1 LGRVPQEVVEP
12 THPPALA
19 VLGVLEGTAL
29 VVLAVAVLLTPQQV
43 ALAVMVA
50 LASS

>member
-1 LGRVPQEVVEP
+1 
-12 THPPALA
+12 

-29 VVLAVAVLLTPQQV
+29 VALAVAVQSTPQQV

-50 LASS
+50 LASL